1 MGYSDVLCH
10 QLVDLFGMDSGES
23 LDGPQHIVEFGF
35 DCEFMLSMLGFANF
49 LHIPRWLTILECVE
63 KGLLQLVHE

>member
-1 MGYSDVLCH
+1 
-10 QLVDLFGMDSGES
+10 MDSGES
-23 LDGPQHIVEFGF
+23 LDGPQDIVEFGF

-49 LHIPRWLTILECVE
+49 LQIPRWLTILEYVE